1 MKLTCRWI
9 VVVILLGGLLHAAEA
24 PLAQVQ
30 KALEKPA
37 AHPRLLWPA
46 GAEEQIRNRIAADP
60 AAKAIFDQIQSQAD
74 AMLEQPPIER
84 IQIGR
89 RLLDK
94 SRTCIKRVLTLSFMY
109 RMTGQEVYFQRAEKE
124 MLAAAA
130 FSDWNPSHFLD
141 VAEMTAAL
149 AIGYDWLYDK
159 LPPASRESIRRAIVN
174 KGLVPSLET
183 KDDLSN
189 LQSIKKS
196 IEKRMNTW

>member
-9 VVVILLGGLLHAAEA
+9 VVIVVLGGLLHAAEV
-24 PLAQVQ
+24 PFAQVQ

-60 AAKAIFDQIQSQAD
+60 AAKAIFEQIRSQAD
-74 AMLEQPPIER
+74 ALLEQPPIER

-94 SRTCIKRVLTLSFMY
+94 SRTCVKRVLTLSFMY

-159 LPPASRESIRRAIVN
+159 LPPASRN
-174 KGLVPSLET
+174 PSVVQLW
-183 KDDLSN
+183 
-189 LQSIKKS
+189 IKAGS
-196 IEKRMNTW
+196 VAGNQR